1 MSKYVIFTDSCCDLD
16 TKTRRDHQLEYVH
29 MAITVD
35 GEEKLADLDWE
46 LYSPEEFYGWLKEGR
61 KVKTSQVSYE
71 EFMKEFSKWL
81 EKGYD
86 VLYLACSSALTGSL
100 NVCNTLAK
108 PELLEKYP
116 DRKIVTVDTLLA
128 SAGEGML
135 ALKAC
140 ELRDQGKTIE
150 EVAQYCEDNKFFY
163 NQFATV
169 DNLNFL
175 KAAGRIKGAKA
186 FFGNLMG
193 VKPIIISDR
202 KGNNFAIKKAKGTKN
217 SLEELFLGCKETLEK
232 DKCDRV
238 FIGQGLAMDRAESLK
253 KRIEDE
259 LDIPATI
266 TWIGPIVGTSCGP
279 GVIAVFCVGK
289 EVTRYEGDGK

>member
-1 MSKYVIFTDSCCDLD
+1 MKDL
-16 TKTRRDHQLEYVH
+16 KLFLE
-29 MAITVD
+29 
-35 GEEKLADLDWE
+35 
-46 LYSPEEFYGWLKEGR
+46 
-61 KVKTSQVSYE
+61 
-71 EFMKEFSKWL
+71 
-81 EKGYD
+81 
-86 VLYLACSSALTGSL
+86 
-100 NVCNTLAK
+100 
-108 PELLEKYP
+108 
-116 DRKIVTVDTLLA
+116 
-128 SAGEGML
+128 
-135 ALKAC
+135 
-140 ELRDQGKTIE
+140 GKTIE